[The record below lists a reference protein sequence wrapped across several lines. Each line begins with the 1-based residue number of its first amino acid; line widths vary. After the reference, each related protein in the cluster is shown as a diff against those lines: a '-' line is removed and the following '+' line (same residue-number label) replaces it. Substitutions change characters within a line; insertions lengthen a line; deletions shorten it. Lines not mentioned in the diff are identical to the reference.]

1 MKKNDQY
8 NLFIPKTAS
17 NNASEINRVKTTNV
31 NILLNRVKL
40 DKKKTLKKKIIFVI
54 TLFVGISL
62 LAAYFIS

>member
-1 MKKNDQY
+1 MKKNDQD
-8 NLFIPKTAS
+8 NLFISKTAS
-17 NNASEINRVKTTNV
+17 NNASEINRIKTTNI